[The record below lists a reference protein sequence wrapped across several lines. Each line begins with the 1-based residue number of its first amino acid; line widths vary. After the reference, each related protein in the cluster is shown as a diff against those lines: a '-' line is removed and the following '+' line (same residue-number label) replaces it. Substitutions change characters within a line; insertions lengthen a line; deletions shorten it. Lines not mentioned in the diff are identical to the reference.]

1 MIPAMTKALARPNKM
16 IYGDKFVDCCCTP
29 LSRPGALAARL
40 ACSLGVL
47 AHRLLICLV
56 LVLPP
61 AAWAATTVPIEVQ
74 MPGTQPSDNVASIN
88 LNTDCDQCHLNTD
101 PAVTIISDW
110 RGSMMS
116 HAGRDP
122 IFWATLAVAE
132 QDFDGAGD
140 LCLRCHTM
148 TGWLA
153 GESTPTDGSA
163 ISTTHAAEGV
173 GCELC
178 HKMTNPDNSEIV
190 GLQVAPYI
198 ANDGGKPA
206 TGYYGSAMLSILDEA
221 HKRLGPYSDA
231 DAKHPWQQSLFH
243 RSVDFC
249 GSCHDVSNPVVGDLA
264 PNNGAQVPLPPGDL
278 GTKYGGATVTQKAAF
293 NYFPYQYG
301 VVERTYSEYK
311 AGLLSQ
317 TLVSNYASLPGDLQA
332 GAIAD
337 AYNAALGA
345 GTGGNY
351 ADNAPRYFSC
361 QTCHMHATTQ
371 KGCKVNSVQVRTDQP
386 KHDLTG
392 GNYWMP
398 DVIQYMDTQNTLL
411 AGGDLTALENTAIVA
426 GKQRAMMTLNSAA
439 SLSVNG
445 NTVHVVN
452 LTGHKLISGYPEGR
466 RMWLNIV
473 WKDGGNNTIREDG
486 AYGTLQL
493 NYDLNGDHKVDA
505 ADSVDT
511 LLDLN
516 DPNTRIYE
524 VHGAITQEWAAKLVN
539 LSSAYANIPVSYDR
553 VSGVVTATVGDVAA
567 QAPGT
572 WHETFHFVL
581 NNKVVKDNRIP
592 PYGMDRD
599 AATVRNVLPVPATQ
613 YGDPTGKHAYNYWD
627 DFPLNPPPG
636 AVTATIRLMYQP
648 TSWEY
653 IQFLARANNGSKT
666 FLANE
671 GGNLLDAWLNA
682 GMPAPDGT
690 RMAAPYVM
698 ATTTWTAPD
707 SDGDGVVDTVDNCP
721 NDANPQQEDND
732 ADGLG
737 DACDAD
743 DDNDGLSDTDEASIG
758 TDPLNPDTDGD
769 GITDYNETLYDGIAG
784 YNPDT
789 DTNPLSPNTDGDAYP
804 DGMDPIPTLYNYEDG
819 DVAPY
824 GSPDSQ
830 TNAGDLLVCMQL
842 VLGIKP
848 VTNLELAHVDL
859 YPVGAPDG
867 AITLSDYL
875 LLLQRL
881 MP

>member
-1 MIPAMTKALARPNKM
+1 MYRFHKNAGTGIIIMQHIAANAFRHFCELTWLL
-16 IYGDKFVDCCCTP
+16 FF
-29 LSRPGALAARL
+29 GASLAA
-40 ACSLGVL
+40 
-47 AHRLLICLV
+47 H
-56 LVLPP
+56 
-61 AAWAATTVPIEVQ
+61 AATAVPIEVQ

-101 PAVTIISDW
+101 PAVTIVSDW

-148 TGWLA
+148 AGWLA

-163 ISTTHAAEGV
+163 ISTANAAEGV

-178 HKMTNPDNSEIV
+178 HKMTNPDNSEIQ

-198 ANDGGKPA
+198 ANDGGTPA
-206 TGYYGSAMLSILDEA
+206 KGYYGSAELSILDEA
-221 HKRLGPYSDA
+221 RKRLGPYSDA

-264 PNNGAQVPLPPGDL
+264 PNNGAQAPLPPGDL
-278 GTKYGGATVTQKAAF
+278 GTKFGGTTVAQKAAF

-317 TLVSNYASLPGDLQA
+317 TLVSAYSGLPADLQA
-332 GAIAD
+332 GAIAN

-371 KGCKVNSVQVRTDQP
+371 KGCKVNTVQVRADQP
-386 KHDLTG
+386 MHDLTG

-398 DVIQYMDTQNTLL
+398 DAIQWMDAQNTLL
-411 AGGDLTALENTAIVA
+411 AGGDLSALENTGIVA
-426 GKQRAMMTLNSAA
+426 GKQRAMDNLESAA
-439 SLSVNG
+439 SLSING

-473 WKDGGNNTIREDG
+473 WKDGSNNTVREDG

-493 NYDLNGDHKVDA
+493 SYDLNGDNLVNA
-505 ADSVDT
+505 GDSVDT
-511 LLDLN
+511 LLDPS

-524 VHGAITQEWAAKLVN
+524 VHGAVTQEWAARLVSIN
-539 LSSAYANIPVSYDR
+539 SAYANVPVAFDR
-553 VSGVVTATVGDVAA
+553 VSGATTVHLSDVAG
-567 QAPGT
+567 QSTGT

-581 NNKVVKDNRIP
+581 NNAVVKDNRIP

-599 AATVRNVLPVPATQ
+599 EATVRNVLPVPANQ
-613 YGDPTGKHAYNYWD
+613 YGDPASGQAYNYWD
-627 DFPLNPPPG
+627 DFPLNPPSG
-636 AVTATIRLMYQP
+636 AVSATIRLMYQP

-653 IQFLARANNGSKT
+653 IQFLALANNGSNT

-671 GGNLLDAWLNA
+671 GANILDAWLHT
-682 GMPAPDGT
+682 G
-690 RMAAPYVM
+690 MAAPHVM
-698 ATTTWTAPD
+698 AQTTWTPPD
-707 SDGDGVVDTVDNCP
+707 SDKDGVHDTLDNCP
-721 NDANPQQEDND
+721 DDANPQQEDND
-732 ADGLG
+732 GDGLG
-737 DACDAD
+737 DVCDPD
-743 DDNDGLSDTDEASIG
+743 DDNDGLSDTYEAAIH

-769 GITDYNETLYDGIAG
+769 GISDYDETLYDTIEG
-784 YNPDT
+784 YNPAT

-804 DGMDPIPTLYNYEDG
+804 DGTDPIPTLYNFEDG
-819 DVAPY
+819 NIAPY
-824 GSPDSQ
+824 GAPDSE

-842 VLGIKP
+842 VLGTKP
-848 VTNLELAHVDL
+848 VTNLELSHADL

-867 AITLSDYL
+867 VITLSDYIL
-875 LLLQRL
+875 LLKRILQ
-881 MP
+881 

>member
-1 MIPAMTKALARPNKM
+1 MQTIATTIFRLFRALAQ
-16 IYGDKFVDCCCTP
+16 VLLCCA
-29 LSRPGALAARL
+29 GLA
-40 ACSLGVL
+40 VQ
-47 AHRLLICLV
+47 
-56 LVLPP
+56 
-61 AAWAATTVPIEVQ
+61 AATTVPIEVQ

-101 PAVTIISDW
+101 PAVTIVSDW

-132 QDFDGAGD
+132 QDFDGSGD

-148 TGWLA
+148 AGWLA

-163 ISTTHAAEGV
+163 ISTAHAAEGV

-178 HKMTNPDNSEIV
+178 HKMTNPDNSEIL
-190 GLQVAPYI
+190 GLQVAPFI
-198 ANDGGKPA
+198 ANDGGSPA
-206 TGYYGSAMLSILDEA
+206 TGYYGSAQLSILDEA
-221 HKRLGPYSDA
+221 RKRLGPYSDA

-264 PNNGAQVPLPPGDL
+264 PNNGAQVPLTSGFDGQL
-278 GTKYGGATVTQKAAF
+278 DTATNPRTITDKAAF
-293 NYFPYQYG
+293 NHFPYEYG

-317 TLVSNYASLPGDLQA
+317 TLVKDYGTLPADLRA
-332 GAIAD
+332 GAVAN

-351 ADNAPRYFSC
+351 ADNTSRYFSC
-361 QTCHMHATTQ
+361 QTCHMRATTQ

-386 KHDLTG
+386 MHDLTG

-398 DVIQYMDTQNTLL
+398 DAIQYMDAQNTLL
-411 AGGDLTALENTAIVA
+411 AGGSLSALENIGIVA
-426 GKQRAMMTLNSAA
+426 GKQRAMDNLESAA
-439 SLSVNG
+439 TLSVNG

-473 WKDGGNNTIREDG
+473 WKDGSDNTVREDG

-493 NYDLNGDHKVDA
+493 SYDLNGDNQVNA
-505 ADSVDT
+505 TDSVDT
-511 LLDLN
+511 LLDLD
-516 DPNTRIYE
+516 DPNSRIYE
-524 VHGAITQEWAAKLVN
+524 VHGAVTQAWAAKLLAVN
-539 LSSAYANIPVSYDR
+539 PAYANVPVAFDR
-553 VSGVVTATVGDVAA
+553 VSGAVTVHLGDIAN
-567 QAPGT
+567 QSPGT

-581 NNKVVKDNRIP
+581 NNQVVKDNRIP

-599 AATVRNVLPVPATQ
+599 EATVRNILPVPATQ
-613 YGDPTGKHAYNYWD
+613 YGNPPGGQAYNYWD
-627 DFPLNPPPG
+627 DFPLNPPAG
-636 AVTATIRLMYQP
+636 AVSATVRLMYQP

-653 IQFLARANNGSKT
+653 IQFLALANTGGNT

-671 GGNLLDAWLNA
+671 GVNILDAWLHT
-682 GMPAPDGT
+682 G
-690 RMAAPYVM
+690 MAAPHVM
-698 ATTTWTAPD
+698 AQTTWTPPD
-707 SDGDGVVDTVDNCP
+707 SDSDGVPDTVDNCP

-732 ADGLG
+732 TDGLG
-737 DACDAD
+737 DVCDPD
-743 DDNDGLSDTDEASIG
+743 DDNDGLSDTDEAVIG
-758 TDPLNPDTDGD
+758 TDPLDADSDDD
-769 GITDYNETLYDGIAG
+769 GISDYDETLYDGIMG
-784 YNPDT
+784 YNPAT
-789 DTNPLSPNTDGDAYP
+789 DTNPLSSNTDGDAYP
-804 DGMDPIPTLYNYEDG
+804 DGTDPVPTLYNYEDG
-819 DVAPY
+819 NVAPY
-824 GSPDSQ
+824 GSPDSES
-830 TNAGDLLVCMQL
+830 NAGDLLVCMQL

-848 VTNLELAHVDL
+848 VTGLELSHADV

-867 AITLSDYL
+867 AITLSDYI
-875 LLLQRL
+875 LLLQRFL
-881 MP
+881 Q